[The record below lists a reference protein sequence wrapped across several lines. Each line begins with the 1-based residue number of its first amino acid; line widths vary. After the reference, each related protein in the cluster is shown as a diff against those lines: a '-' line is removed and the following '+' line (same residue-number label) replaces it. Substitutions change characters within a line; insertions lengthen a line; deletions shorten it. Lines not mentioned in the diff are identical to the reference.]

1 MKKVV
6 NVGIGGKGF
15 ILDIDA
21 YNKLDNYLGQFRS
34 KISMGADQAKDVM
47 DDLEA
52 RIAELFS
59 ERLGTYKDVVDIN
72 LVDMVICQLGM
83 PDGSEFVENN
93 TANNQ
98 YSTYNNYEQQ
108 GIRKFYRDSVNKS
121 IGGVCS
127 GLAIYFSLDTAL
139 VRVLFVVC
147 FFMGLASFWVY
158 IILWL
163 VAPLAVTPAQ
173 KCEMYGLP
181 VTPENLSKF
190 SN

>member
-52 RIAELFS
+52 RITELFS

>member
-83 PDGSEFVENN
+83 PDGSEFFYSN
-93 TANNQ
+93 TVNDQSAA
-98 YSTYNNYEQQ
+98 YNNYEQK
-108 GIRKFYRDSVNKS
+108 GIKKFYRDSVNKS

-127 GLAIYFSLDTAL
+127 GLAIYFGLDIAL

-190 SN
+190 SK